1 MNTNTQMTEIGN
13 LMIKMDLEEMKQDVR
28 KLRMQFDR
36 QFYPLQEEVPLLN
49 EMDVQRS
56 GNMITDSINAF
67 ELNSVY

>member
-13 LMIKMDLEEMKQDVR
+13 LMIKNDLEEMKQDVR